1 MSEEDKLAYH
11 SLVESFVDQGSLSIL
26 LQPNANRQGSTR
38 GITVGETEFFY
49 DVGIIVY
56 LVQTEAI
63 WGVLELKTENLGQN
77 TKVSH
82 LKTPM

>member
-49 DVGIIVY
+49 D
-56 LVQTEAI
+56 AI